1 MNRLPIAILDFGS
14 QVTQLIARRTREIGI
29 YSEIVAPDI
38 RADELKSRGVQA
50 LILSGSPYSVYDRD
64 APMPDGGILNLGVPV
79 LGICYGQQAMALLL
93 GGKVE
98 GRHKA
103 EYGPAS
109 VVFCDESPLLEDLI
123 SPMSV
128 WMSHGDR
135 ITEVPP
141 GFRVL
146 GTSAGAPVAIMADEE
161 RLFYGVQFHPEV
173 IHTEGGTILLANFF
187 LNIAGI
193 KPDWNMHNFI
203 QDAVTQVQSQV
214 PDGEEVMCALS
225 GGVDSSVLAYLLAR
239 ALPGR
244 VRCVFVDNG
253 LLRKNEAQEVCA
265 TFAAHEGIEFHCV
278 DASQM
283 FIHNLIGTIDPEEKR
298 RIIGHTFIRVFEEQ
312 LKQWEKVKW
321 LAQGTLYPDVIESQ
335 SVKGPS
341 ATIKTHHNVGGL
353 PAEMK
358 LKLLEPLRGLFK
370 DEVRQ
375 LGRELGLPEKTIKR
389 HPFPGPGLAVRCLG
403 EVNADKLALLREADS
418 IAIEELYRSG
428 YYDAVAQALVVL
440 LPVRSV
446 GVMGDGRTY
455 AFSVVFRAVTTEDFM
470 TANCARLP
478 YELLE
483 RITSRIVGEVKGI
496 NRVLYDL
503 TTKPP
508 ATIEWE

>member
-1 MNRLPIAILDFGS
+1 MNQLPVAILDFGS

-29 YSEIVAPDI
+29 YSEIVAPNVS
-38 RADELKSRGVQA
+38 AAELKSRGVQA
-50 LILSGSPYSVYDRD
+50 LILSGSPYSVYDEN
-64 APMPDGGILNLGVPV
+64 APMPDREIFGLGVPI

-98 GRHKA
+98 GKHTA

-109 VVFCDESPLLEDLI
+109 VAFQGKTPLLEDLI

-135 ITEVPP
+135 ITAVPP
-141 GFRVL
+141 GFAML
-146 GTSAGAPVAIMADEE
+146 GTSDGAPIAIMADEA
-161 RLFYGVQFHPEV
+161 RRFYGVQFHPEV
-173 IHTEGGTILLANFF
+173 VHTEGGLVLLGNF
-187 LNIAGI
+187 LLRIAGI
-193 KPDWNMHNFI
+193 RPDWNMQNFI
-203 QDAVTQVQSQV
+203 QDAVNKIQSQV
-214 PDGEEVMCALS
+214 PPGEEVMCALS

-244 VRCVFVDNG
+244 VKCVFVDNG
-253 LLRKNEAQEVCA
+253 LLRKNEAQEVSA
-265 TFAAHEGIEFHCV
+265 TFGVHEGLEFHCV
-278 DASQM
+278 DAGQL
-283 FIHNLIGTIDPEEKR
+283 FLHNLIGTIDPEEKR
-298 RIIGHTFIRVFEEQ
+298 RIIGHTFISVFEEQ
-312 LKQWEKVKW
+312 LKQWDKVKW

-375 LGRELGLPEKTIKR
+375 LGRELGLPGRTIKR

-403 EVNADKLALLREADS
+403 EVTEDRLLLLREADA
-418 IAIEELYRSG
+418 IAVEELYHSG
-428 YYDAVAQALVVL
+428 YYDKVAQALVVL

-470 TANCARLP
+470 TADCARLP

>member
-1 MNRLPIAILDFGS
+1 
-14 QVTQLIARRTREIGI
+14 
-29 YSEIVAPDI
+29 
-38 RADELKSRGVQA
+38 
-50 LILSGSPYSVYDRD
+50 
-64 APMPDGGILNLGVPV
+64 
-79 LGICYGQQAMALLL
+79 
-93 GGKVE
+93 
-98 GRHKA
+98 
-103 EYGPAS
+103 
-109 VVFCDESPLLEDLI
+109 
-123 SPMSV
+123 
-128 WMSHGDR
+128 
-135 ITEVPP
+135 
-141 GFRVL
+141 
-146 GTSAGAPVAIMADEE
+146 MADEA
-161 RLFYGVQFHPEV
+161 RRFYGVQFHPEV
-173 IHTEGGTILLANFF
+173 VHTEGGTILLGNF
-187 LNIAGI
+187 LLHIAGI

-203 QDAVTQVQSQV
+203 QDAVVKIQTQI
-214 PDGEEVMCALS
+214 PAGEGVMCALS

-244 VRCVFVDNG
+244 VKCVFVDNG
-253 LLRKNEAQEVCA
+253 LLRKNEAREVNA
-265 TFAAHEGIEFHCV
+265 TFASHEGLEFLSV
-278 DASQM
+278 DAGQL
-283 FIHNLIGTIDPEEKR
+283 FLHNLIGTVDPEEKR

-312 LKQWEKVKW
+312 LKHWDKVAW

-403 EVNADKLALLREADS
+403 EVTEDKLVLLREADA
-418 IAIEELYRSG
+418 IAIDELYRSG
-428 YYDAVAQALVVL
+428 YYDKVAQALVVL

-455 AFSVVFRAVTTEDFM
+455 AFSVVFRAVTTEDYM
-470 TANCARLP
+470 TADCARLP
-478 YELLE
+478 YDLLE

>member
-1 MNRLPIAILDFGS
+1 MNHLPVAILDFGS
-14 QVTQLIARRTREIGI
+14 QVTQLEARRTREIGI
-29 YSEIVAPDI
+29 YSEIVAPNI
-38 RADELKSRGVQA
+38 RASELKSRGVQA
-50 LILSGSPYSVYDRD
+50 LILSGSPYSVYDEN
-64 APMPDGGILNLGVPV
+64 APMPDREIFKLGIPI

-98 GRHKA
+98 GKHKA

-109 VVFCDESPLLEDLI
+109 VVFKEKSSLLGDLM

-141 GFRVL
+141 GFKVL
-146 GTSAGAPVAIMADEE
+146 GTSDGAPVAIMADDV
-161 RLFYGVQFHPEV
+161 RRFYGVQFHPEV
-173 IHTEGGTILLANFF
+173 VHTEGGTILLGNF
-187 LNIAGI
+187 LLRIAGI
-193 KPDWNMHNFI
+193 KPEWNMHNFVQEAVVKI
-203 QDAVTQVQSQV
+203 QAQI
-214 PDGEEVMCALS
+214 PEGEGVMCALS

-244 VRCVFVDNG
+244 VKCVFVDNG
-253 LLRKNEAQEVCA
+253 LLRKNEAREVNA
-265 TFAAHEGIEFHCV
+265 AFAAHEGLEFQCV
-278 DASQM
+278 DAGQL
-283 FIHNLIGTIDPEEKR
+283 FLHNLIGTIDPEEKR

-312 LKQWEKVKW
+312 LKQWDKVKW

-370 DEVRQ
+370 DEVRV
-375 LGRELGLPEKTIKR
+375 LGKELGLPEKTIKR

-403 EVNADKLALLREADS
+403 EVTEDKLTLLREADA
-418 IAIEELYRSG
+418 IAMEELYRSG
-428 YYDAVAQALVVL
+428 LYDAVAQALVVL

-478 YELLE
+478 YDLLE
-483 RITSRIVGEVKGI
+483 RITSRIVGEVKGV
-496 NRVLYDL
+496 NRVLFDL